1 MSCYFRHLQKIF
13 AEAGIEVNPGNKKQL
28 DRAIHDIVGVSY
40 KDCPATWR
48 KLKQEVLD
56 NEPGRRDFIARL
68 QSAVRGTP

>member
-28 DRAIHDIVGVSY
+28 DRAIQDIVGVSY

>member
-1 MSCYFRHLQKIF
+1 MSCYFRHLQNIF
-13 AEAGIEVNPGNKKQL
+13 AEAGIDVNPGNKKQL

-48 KLKQEVLD
+48 KLKHEILGSEQ
-56 NEPGRRDFIARL
+56 GRRDFIARL